1 MGREIACNAGVSLA
15 AGAIDLPR
23 QLSGD
28 GDKLP
33 KFLKL
38 ETA

>member
-28 GDKLP
+28 KLP